1 MSKRAIYLDE
11 RERRL
16 ARVAFRYIKN
26 EVGQAIEITGRR
38 SLQTV
43 SLKWLERDIAS
54 LLEKFAEPTEVEEA
68 RANG

>member
-16 ARVAFRYIKN
+16 VRIVCRYIKSD
-26 EVGQAIEITGRR
+26 VGQAIEITGRR

-54 LLEKFAEPTEVEEA
+54 LLEKFEEPAEVEEA
-68 RANG
+68 RG